1 MKLQELRLLEHSRS
15 AEGDA
20 RGLNWVFRGIGK
32 KLIEEYG
39 DDVTSDR
46 GQTLI
51 DQEKASWSPWA
62 LRTMVTN
69 EWRLEGVQMDDDEKE
84 LTERLIKT
92 WTLPLLER
100 WLEHRFA
107 TQVKDTLSI
116 VMDDPDDN
124 ETRIYLRFSFIASDF
139 LDYTEELENHLL

>member
-1 MKLQELRLLEHSRS
+1 MKLQELHLIEHSRS

-51 DQEKASWSPWA
+51 DQERASWPNVGM
-62 LRTMVTN
+62 RTMVTN
-69 EWRLEGVQMDDDEKE
+69 EWRLEGVTMDDDEKE

-92 WTLPLLER
+92 WAVPLLDR
-100 WLEHRFA
+100 WLERRFA

-116 VMDDPDDN
+116 DMDDPDDN
-124 ETRIYLRFSFIASDF
+124 ETRIYFRFRFLAHDF